1 MELAEIRKRIQDTP
15 LVQHL
20 PEEMRK
26 RFVSMLLWLS
36 ETEEVS
42 REELLFTQ
50 GAKDTDRGVL
60 ILEGMVRII
69 TEESDSKT
77 IEAPDILGEVQL
89 FTPQGARTATVK
101 VIVGGI
107 LLSFQWRELAKEA
120 AKIYTDGEMNT
131 LKKVITESAWTREEN
146 LFEKVKQSKS

>member
-1 MELAEIRKRIQDTP
+1 MDLGEMRKRIQDTP

-42 REELLFTQ
+42 REEKLFTQ
-50 GAKDTDRGVL
+50 GAKDIDRGVL

-69 TEESDSKT
+69 TEETDNKT

-89 FTPQGARTATVK
+89 FTPQGTRTATVK

-107 LLSFQWRELAKEA
+107 LLSFQWR
-120 AKIYTDGEMNT
+120 
-131 LKKVITESAWTREEN
+131 
-146 LFEKVKQSKS
+146 